1 LALEYR
7 RCRESWEER
16 LAAAPVFRSFDVL
29 ERRDE
34 VRAIEVYRRKEEELD
49 KRKRAERLEKRERQ
63 VELRLS
69 LDRQV
74 LEKQQRLIYDKN
86 LDKVYRQQMAV
97 RLARAESR
105 GLSRLRSMRELEVL
119 QRRQRERDWR
129 LGRK

>member
-1 LALEYR
+1 M
-7 RCRESWEER
+7 
-16 LAAAPVFRSFDVL
+16 FRSFDVL